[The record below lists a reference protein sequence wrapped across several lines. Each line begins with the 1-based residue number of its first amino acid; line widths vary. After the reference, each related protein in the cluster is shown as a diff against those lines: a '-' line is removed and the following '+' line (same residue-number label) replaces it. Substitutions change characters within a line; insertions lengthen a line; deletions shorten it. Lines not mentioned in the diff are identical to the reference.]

1 MIPGIFSFFQIK
13 YQSVKNP
20 AILKILQ
27 NSQENSEN
35 GILLLVELHHMCFSA
50 NFAKFIRNNL

>member
-1 MIPGIFSFFQIK
+1 MIPGIFSLSEIK
-13 YQSVKNP
+13 CHSVKNP

-35 GILLLVELHHMCFSA
+35 GILFLVELHHMCFSA
-50 NFAKFIRNNL
+50 NSAKFIRNNL